1 MARFIDVRLFGLILT
16 LNLAVSA
23 SLFADQVTDWN
34 DQLLAAVRTDGTPP
48 PRAARAMA
56 MVHICVYDA
65 VAAIH
70 NASNLPTDVD
80 YELYHSSAE
89 PTEGASAAAAA
100 AAAAHRMLVQL
111 YPAQAETLDAA
122 LDASLAEIEDGPAK
136 DNGVVFGRGIADEF
150 FAVRAVDGSAAVVN
164 YTAGT
169 EPGDWQPTA
178 PAFAPALLPQWP
190 AVTPFAMTSGSQ
202 FRSGGPPALSTVEY
216 AAALFEVQRLGRVDS
231 TTRTAD
237 QTEIARFW
245 ADGAGTSTPPGHWN
259 RIAKTVALQRGNSLF
274 ENARLF
280 ALLNIALADA
290 AIVSWDN
297 KYAYDFWRPI
307 TACQNADIDGNDA
320 TVVDPDWTPLINT
333 PPFPEYTSGHST
345 FSSSAARVL
354 ERFFGADEVQFVSDS
369 EGLVGVTRSFS
380 RFSDAAAEAGK
391 SRIYG
396 GIHFQFANADALN
409 AGRDLGDFVFDNYLG
424 VKVEDVAPGGLALC
438 GALGN
443 CGAMTGANMAM
454 LGLFPG
460 CMRLLSRRRR

>member
-1 MARFIDVRLFGLILT
+1 MNRFFVRRVSSLFLT
-16 LNLAVSA
+16 LNLVMSA
-23 SLFADQVTDWN
+23 TLFANQVTDWN
-34 DQLLAAVRTDGTPP
+34 DQLLAAVRTDGAPP
-48 PRAARAMA
+48 PRASRAMA

-70 NASNLPTDVD
+70 NASNLPSEVD
-80 YELYHSSAE
+80 YDLYHSTAQ
-89 PTEGASAAAAA
+89 PMEGASAEAAA

-111 YPAQAETLDAA
+111 YPAQAETLDGA
-122 LDASLAEIEDGPAK
+122 LDESLAGIEDGPAK
-136 DNGVVFGRGIADEF
+136 DNGVHFGRAVADEF
-150 FAVRAVDGSAAVVN
+150 FAVRAADGSAMVVQ
-164 YTAGT
+164 YSTGT

-202 FRSGGPPALSTVEY
+202 FRSGGPPALTTVEY

-231 TTRTAD
+231 SVRTAE
-237 QTEIARFW
+237 QAEIAHFW

-259 RIAKTVALQRGNSLF
+259 RIAKTVAIQRGNSLL

-280 ALLNIALADA
+280 ALLNMALADA

-297 KYAYDFWRPI
+297 KYAFDFWRPI

-345 FSSSAARVL
+345 FSSAAARIL
-354 ERFFGADEVQFVSDS
+354 GRFFGTDEVQFDSDS
-369 EGLVGVTRSFS
+369 EGLAGVTRSFS

-396 GIHFQFANADALN
+396 GIHYEFSNADAQN

-424 VKVEDVAPGGLALC
+424 AKVDAVPPGGIALC

-454 LGLFPG
+454 LGLFLG
-460 CMRLLSRRRR
+460 CLSLLSRRRR